1 MRLMVDSRETV
12 STFCPASA
20 SLSMLTTCSSV
31 TRLSRMS
38 PSFARGRLAFQVAA
52 FSGGGAGRLHRLRRR
67 PSCSGPERGASLRV
81 IPLLVPPRDHYLVSS
96 GGRRGVIVP
105 GMRVLDLGS
114 GPRDVAFLAAD
125 AGRRHR

>member
-1 MRLMVDSRETV
+1 
-12 STFCPASA
+12 
-20 SLSMLTTCSSV
+20 
-31 TRLSRMS
+31 
-38 PSFARGRLAFQVAA
+38 
-52 FSGGGAGRLHRLRRR
+52 
-67 PSCSGPERGASLRV
+67 V

-125 AGRRHR
+125 AGRRHT

>member
-1 MRLMVDSRETV
+1 MPSLFFPRAPRSRPSPPPPRGGV
-12 STFCPASA
+12 A
-20 SLSMLTTCSSV
+20 
-31 TRLSRMS
+31 LSR
-38 PSFARGRLAFQVAA
+38 GA